1 MSHTRQGMSTLYTN
15 DILPFCSEGR
25 DGEDMLALA
34 AYRTDAQRL
43 IGHQRGIARRELENR
58 VLRQTSHVAAGLAQ
72 FIANRYKGGA
82 RDDAN
87 LDAIEQG
94 MAAALAGGLLW
105 SELVDYALLP
115 SVVLGSDG
123 ELYRSRQAS
132 GPGFETGA
140 QDPVEDQNAVYWH
153 RLTSSAATSFEE
165 AMIGAPVMLRS
176 AVLPPGFVWANGDAV
191 YFEDYPRFK
200 SMYDKGGLDGYTL
213 PASAS
218 PEDKKAWPG
227 KWVLLDNGS
236 GLLTPRLEG
245 LFARYCA
252 GEEAGSYQAD
262 AVQTGITSVV
272 TEPTGGAVEQHDS
285 AYVYGNVAKTSNY
298 SDSVFIPL
306 VEMGVI
312 VPHYTFTVMQRMAD
326 KTRPENVALPI
337 ALYLGRP
344 TEV

>member
-1 MSHTRQGMSTLYTN
+1 MSTLYIN

-25 DGEDMLALA
+25 DGEDLLALA
-34 AYRTDAQRL
+34 AYQTDAQRL
-43 IGHQRGIARRELENR
+43 IGHQCGIARRELENR
-58 VLRQTSHVAAGLAQ
+58 VLRQTSHIAAGLAQ
-72 FIANRYKGGA
+72 FIANRYKGGVK
-82 RDDAN
+82 DDGN

-132 GPGFETGA
+132 GPGFEAGA

-200 SMYDKGGLDGYTL
+200 SMYDKGGLDGYAL
-213 PASAS
+213 PATATA
-218 PEDKKAWPG
+218 EEKAAWPG
-227 KWVLLDNGS
+227 KWVLLANGA

-245 LFARYCA
+245 LFARYCGGENPGKHGIDTGRALYGQTVWGDTIGGLGVWGQMSGAFFSTGNKIARPVRSYPVTTEDYDSFLRFDAAALWGDHA
-252 GEEAGSYQAD
+252 GNEFTPEHYRQ
-262 AVQTGITSVV
+262 SV
-272 TEPTGGAVEQHDS
+272 
-285 AYVYGNVAKTSNY
+285 
-298 SDSVFIPL
+298 
-306 VEMGVI
+306 
-312 VPHYTFTVMQRMAD
+312 
-326 KTRPENVALPI
+326 
-337 ALYLGRP
+337 ALYLGSP
-344 TEV
+344 AEV

>member
-1 MSHTRQGMSTLYTN
+1 MSTRYTN

-34 AYRTDAQRL
+34 AYQTDAQRL

-58 VLRQTSHVAAGLAQ
+58 VLRQTSHIAAGLAQ

-82 RDDAN
+82 RDDGN

-105 SELVDYALLP
+105 SELIDYALLP

-123 ELYRSRQAS
+123 ELYRSKQAS
-132 GPGFETGA
+132 GPGLEAGA
-140 QDPVEDQNAVYWH
+140 QDPVKDQNAVYWH
-153 RLTSSAATSFEE
+153 RLTGSSAASFEE
-165 AMIGAPVMLRS
+165 AMIGAPVILRS
-176 AVLPPGFVWANGDAV
+176 AVLPPGFAWGNGDAV

-200 SMYDKGGLDGYTL
+200 SMYDKGGLDGYVL
-213 PASAS
+213 PATASA
-218 PEDKKAWPG
+218 EEKAAWPG
-227 KWVLLDNGS
+227 KWVLLDNGA

-252 GEEAGSYQAD
+252 SEGAGAYQAD
-262 AVQTGITSVV
+262 AVQTGMTGIT
-272 TEPTGGAVEQHDS
+272 TEPMGGATQYWNCAHPF
-285 AYVYGNVAKTSNY
+285 GNLTPSSNY
-298 SDSVFIPL
+298 SDSAILYIAEVGAQI
-306 VEMGVI
+306 
-312 VPHYTFTVMQRMAD
+312 PHYTFTVNQRFAD